1 MDTTTLIG
9 ILGATIILITFLLN
23 QFGRLSAESRWYDG
37 LNALGSLLLIV
48 YAYILWSIP
57 FMILNSVWFL
67 VSLRDVMRTPKRP

>member
-67 VSLRDVMRTPKRP
+67 VSLRDVIRAPERP

>member
-1 MDTTTLIG
+1 MDTTTIVG

-67 VSLRDVMRTPKRP
+67 VSLRDVIRTPKRP